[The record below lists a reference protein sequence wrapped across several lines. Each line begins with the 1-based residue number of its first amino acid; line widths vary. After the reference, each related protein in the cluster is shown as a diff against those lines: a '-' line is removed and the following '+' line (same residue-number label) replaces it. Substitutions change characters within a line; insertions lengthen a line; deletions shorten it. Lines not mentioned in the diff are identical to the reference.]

1 MTEATPTIPK
11 STLNAAIIA
20 GCLIAFLSFGFS
32 ATFGVFLQPMSEDL
46 GWGREIFSL
55 SVAVQLL
62 SWGFTQ
68 PFAGMAADRY
78 GTARVLAVGAI
89 LSAIG
94 FYIRGAVVTPEIFV
108 ASGVIVGMG
117 TGACSFPVVIA
128 ALGKVVSDRQR
139 SFVMGLGTAAASFG
153 MFAAAHASNAM
164 IAAFGWQFSITLISL
179 SFVAILPFL
188 IFIARVAKPTA
199 PSGVP
204 GAMGAAI
211 KAAFTDRSYVC
222 LFLGFFVCGFHVAFI
237 GTHLPAYI
245 ADLGFAAVIGG
256 WSLALIGLFNVAGS
270 FGSGW
275 VGQNWSKRNS
285 LSFLYTARA
294 VVIAIFILTP
304 ASPMSILI
312 FSAVMGV
319 LWLST
324 VPLTMGLVAQTQG
337 LTYLSTLA
345 GMIFMGHQIGSFAGA
360 WLGGLI
366 YDIYGDYTPMWWAAV
381 AFGLLAALIHLP
393 IREERSPAAA

>member
-1 MTEATPTIPK
+1 MTDTIPAVPK
-11 STLNAAIIA
+11 SQLNAAIMA

-32 ATFGVFLQPMSEDL
+32 ATFGVFLQPMSADL
-46 GWGREIFSL
+46 GWGREVFSL
-55 SVAVQLL
+55 SVAIQLL

-68 PFAGMAADRY
+68 PFAGMAADKY
-78 GTARVLAVGAI
+78 GTARVLAVGAV

-94 FYIRGAVVTPEIFV
+94 FFLRGWVVTPEIFV

-128 ALGKVVSDRQR
+128 ALGKVVDDKQR
-139 SFVMGLGTAAASFG
+139 SFVMGLGTGAASFG

-164 IAAFGWQFSITLISL
+164 INAFGWQQAILLISL

-188 IFIARVAKPTA
+188 IFIARVSKPTA

-211 KAAFTDRSYVC
+211 LSAFSDRSYVC

-245 ADLGFAAVIGG
+245 DDLGYAAVIGG
-256 WSLALIGLFNVAGS
+256 WSLALIGLFNIGGS
-270 FGSGW
+270 FAAGW
-275 VGQNWSKRNS
+275 VGQNRSKRNS
-285 LSFLYTARA
+285 LSFLYSARA

-304 ASPMSILI
+304 ASPTSILV

-324 VPLTMGLVAQTQG
+324 IPLTMGLVAQTQG

-345 GMIFMGHQIGSFAGA
+345 GLIFLGHQVGSFTGA
-360 WLGGLI
+360 WLGGRI
-366 YDIYGDYTPMWWAAV
+366 YDLYGDYTPMWWAAV
-381 AFGLLAALIHLP
+381 GFGLMAALIHLP
-393 IREERSPAAA
+393 IREARSAHAA

>member
-1 MTEATPTIPK
+1 MTNAIPAVPK
-11 STLNAAIIA
+11 SQLNAAIMA

-32 ATFGVFLQPMSEDL
+32 ATFGVFLQPMSADL
-46 GWGREIFSL
+46 GWGREVFSL
-55 SVAVQLL
+55 SVAIQLL

-68 PFAGMAADRY
+68 PFAGMAADKY

-94 FYIRGAVVTPEIFV
+94 FFLRGWVVTPEIFV

-128 ALGKVVSDRQR
+128 ALGKVVDDKQR

-164 IAAFGWQFSITLISL
+164 INAFGWQQAILLISL

-188 IFIARVAKPTA
+188 IFIARVSKPTV

-211 KAAFTDRSYVC
+211 FSAFSDRSYVC
-222 LFLGFFVCGFHVAFI
+222 LFLGFFVCGFHIAFI

-245 ADLGFAAVIGG
+245 DDLCFAAVIGG
-256 WSLALIGLFNVAGS
+256 WSLALIGLFN
-270 FGSGW
+270 
-275 VGQNWSKRNS
+275 
-285 LSFLYTARA
+285 
-294 VVIAIFILTP
+294 
-304 ASPMSILI
+304 
-312 FSAVMGV
+312 
-319 LWLST
+319 
-324 VPLTMGLVAQTQG
+324 
-337 LTYLSTLA
+337 
-345 GMIFMGHQIGSFAGA
+345 IGG
-360 WLGGLI
+360 
-366 YDIYGDYTPMWWAAV
+366 
-381 AFGLLAALIHLP
+381 
-393 IREERSPAAA
+393 

>member
-1 MTEATPTIPK
+1 MTETVPG
-11 STLNAAIIA
+11 STLNAAILA

-55 SVAVQLL
+55 SIAVQLL
-62 SWGFTQ
+62 SWGITQ

-78 GTARVLAVGAI
+78 GTARVLAFGALFSAVGFF
-89 LSAIG
+89 L
-94 FYIRGAVVTPEIFV
+94 RGWIVTPEVFI
-108 ASGVIVGMG
+108 ATGVIVGMG
-117 TGACSFPVVIA
+117 VGACSFQVVIA
-128 ALGKVVSDRQR
+128 ALGKVVDDRQR

-164 IAAFGWQFSITLISL
+164 IAAFGWQVSITLISL
-179 SFVAILPFL
+179 SFLAIFPFL

-199 PSGVP
+199 PSGQP
-204 GAMGAAI
+204 GALAAAI
-211 KAAFTDRSYVC
+211 RAAFSDRSYVC

-245 ADLGFAAVIGG
+245 DDLGFAAQVGG
-256 WSLALIGLFNVAGS
+256 WSLALIGLFNIAGS
-270 FGSGW
+270 FASGW

-294 VVIAIFILTP
+294 IVIAIFIMTP
-304 ASPMSILI
+304 ASPMSILV
-312 FSAVMGV
+312 FSGVMGL

-324 VPLTMGLVAQTQG
+324 IPLTMALVAQTQG
-337 LTYLSTLA
+337 LKYLSTLV
-345 GMIFMGHQIGSFAGA
+345 GMVFLSHQLGSFIGA
-360 WLGGLI
+360 WLGGRI
-366 YDIYGDYTPMWWAAV
+366 YDLYADYTPMWWAAV
-381 AFGLLAALIHLP
+381 GFGILAAIIHMP
-393 IREERSPAAA
+393 IREEHSITAA